1 MTTLSTDT
9 QTGAPPRSLALRQ
22 LEICAT
28 WLRPNILTLPPTVL
42 GVGATMLLWCEP
54 IAVLSWTVA
63 TAGIT
68 ALSIMVARRFLS
80 DPARER
86 RFAFWES
93 ALVASMAAFA
103 FALGSV
109 GWFFFVTDN
118 RLNNALIYA
127 LLAAGIAGA
136 GAQGAPRPRVAG
148 AMICTYSAILISTIL
163 VNEAWPISLL
173 LTGLVA
179 AYVGIVAA
187 YSHSIWKITVE
198 TLVNEDGLRLAQAQA
213 VEARDAAETANRALG
228 QREALLSSLA
238 SNIEGVLFRTRL
250 GPPTIMEYYSPGIR
264 KHIGIDAAELIGK
277 SPVGLQLMH
286 PDDRERYNGVLDAA
300 LRTKQ
305 PYEIEFRITLA
316 DGQVKWVL
324 EAGRITAFDANG
336 RPTIMEG
343 MSIDVT
349 ARKEAERTLAAAR
362 DAAEAANR
370 AKSEFLAMMSHEIRT
385 PMNGVLGMTGV
396 LLDSPL
402 SAEQRRNA
410 ATIRESAENLLGI
423 INDVLDFSKLEAQAM
438 EFERVAFDVRDLMS
452 YAKEIVAPRA
462 NAKAIDLGLVFGA
475 GVPQFVSAD
484 PGRIRQIV
492 LNLLG
497 NAVKFTERG
506 SVTLKVEPIEMNGND
521 AVLRVAVTDTGI
533 GIPAE
538 RLGRLFQSFSQTD
551 ASMSRRFGGTGL
563 GLAISKKLAERMGG
577 KIGVE
582 STVGVGSTFWFQ
594 LPVSV
599 VSAEEVEKS
608 RQEID
613 DTRIDAALVAI
624 SSLGRPLRL
633 LVAEDNATNQLVVKS
648 VLAKF
653 GIVPDF
659 VGNGLEAIDA
669 VRRKSYDVALMD
681 VHMPEMDGLSATRA
695 IRGLAGEVALLPI
708 VALTANAFTHD
719 IEECRAA
726 GMTAHVSKPFRTED
740 LLLALGEAVKGQGG
754 FHATPDG
761 SEEPNVEQP
770 ALDWTTIERF
780 RADSGEETLAV
791 LIDTYLADAA
801 EKLARLGQIAGD
813 ATAAAEAL
821 RLAHSLKSASAMA
834 GASALSSM
842 AAQVERDLVQRR
854 GAISAAEASD
864 LQSRFENYRQA
875 LVARGLAA

>member
-1 MTTLSTDT
+1 MTDHSNNHFLRR
-9 QTGAPPRSLALRQ
+9 PLALRQ
-22 LEICAT
+22 LEICAN
-28 WLRPNILTLPPTVL
+28 WLRPNVFTLPPTVL
-42 GVGATMLLWCEP
+42 GVGATMLLWFDP
-54 IAVLSWTVA
+54 VPVLIWTVA
-63 TAGIT
+63 TACIT
-68 ALSIMVARRFLS
+68 ALSILVARRFLN
-80 DPARER
+80 DPQREK
-86 RFAFWES
+86 RFAFWEG

-127 LLAAGIAGA
+127 VLAASIAGA
-136 GAQGAPRPRVAG
+136 GAQAAPSARVG
-148 AMICTYSAILISTIL
+148 VAMIATYSVFMTSTIL
-163 VNEAWPISLL
+163 LNEAWPLSLL
-173 LTGLVA
+173 LAGLVITF
-179 AYVGIVAA
+179 VGIVAA

-198 TLVNEDGLRLAQAQA
+198 TLVNEDNLRLAQAQA

-228 QREALLSSLA
+228 QREELLSSLA

-250 GPPTIMEYYSPGIR
+250 GPPTIMEYYSPGIKR
-264 KHIGIDAAELIGK
+264 HIGIEAAELIGK
-277 SPVGLQLMH
+277 PPVGLQLMH
-286 PDDRERYNGVLDAA
+286 PDDRERYDRALGAA

-305 PYEIEFRITLA
+305 PYEVEFRITLA

-402 SAEQRRNA
+402 SDEQRHNA
-410 ATIRESAENLLGI
+410 ATIRASAESLLGI

-438 EFERVAFDVRDLMS
+438 EFERVAFDMRDLMS

-462 NAKAIDLGLVFGA
+462 NAKAIDLDLVFGA

-506 SVTLKVEPIEMNGND
+506 SVALTVEPIEINGTE
-521 AVLRVAVTDTGI
+521 AMLRVAVTDTGI

-538 RLGRLFQSFSQTD
+538 RLDRLFQSFSQAD

-577 KIGVE
+577 TIGVE
-582 STVGVGSTFWFQ
+582 STVGVGSTFWFCV
-594 LPVSV
+594 PVAV

-608 RQEID
+608 RQKID
-613 DTRIDAALVAI
+613 DTRVDAALVAI

-653 GIVPDF
+653 GIAPDF
-659 VGNGLEAIDA
+659 VGNGLEAIEA
-669 VRRKSYDVALMD
+669 VRRKSYDVVLMD

-695 IRGLAGEVALLPI
+695 IRGLAGEAARLPI
-708 VALTANAFTHD
+708 VALTANAFNHD

-754 FHATPDG
+754 FHAAPARP
-761 SEEPNVEQP
+761 EEPRIEGP

-780 RADSGEETLAV
+780 RADSGEETLSV

-801 EKLARLGQIAGD
+801 EKLVRLGQIAGD
-813 ATAAAEAL
+813 ATTAAEAL
-821 RLAHSLKSASAMA
+821 RLAHSLKSSSAMA
-834 GASALSSM
+834 GASALSFM
-842 AAQVERDLVQRR
+842 AAQVERDLAQRQ
-854 GAISAAEASD
+854 GAISASEASD